1 MLSSD
6 VRPYLFLDHELE
18 LGESKEAV
26 TGEKTVDDELVKSE
40 VNEVLEIDIDN
51 HEHVNDILE

>member
-26 TGEKTVDDELVKSE
+26 TGERTVEDELVKSE
-40 VNEVLEIDIDN
+40 EKGMLEIDIDN
-51 HEHVNDILE
+51 REHVDNKLE

>member
-6 VRPYLFLDHELE
+6 VIPYLFLDHELE

-51 HEHVNDILE
+51 HEYVNDILE